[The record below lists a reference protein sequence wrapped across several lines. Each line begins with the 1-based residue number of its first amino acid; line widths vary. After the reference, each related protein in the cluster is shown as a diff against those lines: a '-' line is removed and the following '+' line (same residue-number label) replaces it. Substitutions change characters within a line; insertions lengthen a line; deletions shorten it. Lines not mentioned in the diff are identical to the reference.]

1 LAISPPSDIV
11 LDVVRAADPLQARA
25 AADRLGRLAVTES
38 GETESFDEVF
48 DSIQAE
54 PFDPLPFDATGTLT
68 RLRNQDLLAADR
80 PLGGDPAVEP
90 YRRFE
95 AFVLQSFVETML
107 PSQAESVF
115 GSGNAGAIWKS
126 LLAEKLADQFARA
139 GGIGIADRLAAR
151 HRAPAIP
158 PASASG

>member
-25 AADRLGRLAVTES
+25 AADRLGRLAVAES
-38 GETESFDEVF
+38 GETESFGEVL
-48 DSIQAE
+48 DTIQPE
-54 PFDPLPFDATGTLT
+54 PLDPLPFDAGGTLT
-68 RLRNQDLLAADR
+68 RLRNQDLLSTAP

-95 AFVLQSFVETML
+95 AFVLQSFIETML

-115 GSGNAGAIWKS
+115 GAGNTGAIWKS

-139 GGIGIADRLAAR
+139 GGIGIAEQLAAQR
-151 HRAPAIP
+151 HPATP
-158 PASASG
+158 PAGTSG